1 MSSKI
6 SADWCVLWVV
16 TIELVFGRLV
26 EVEPVATDRY
36 GRRGNF
42 KGDEAIHGSLQ
53 KADRRKVKIL

>member
-26 EVEPVATDRY
+26 EVEPVATTATAEEEISKEMKPFM
-36 GRRGNF
+36 GLCRRLTEE
-42 KGDEAIHGSLQ
+42 K
-53 KADRRKVKIL
+53 

>member
-26 EVEPVATDRY
+26 EVEPVAT
-36 GRRGNF
+36 RRLTEE
-42 KGDEAIHGSLQ
+42 K
-53 KADRRKVKIL
+53 